1 MQHPKG
7 VNLLPPGEN
16 HCSIERLWRLEKRE
30 RQVKAFP
37 NTWTVYRCHA
47 WLFGSFRRPGKVISR
62 VLKQL
67 IGISRLRR
75 RCVPDGQ
82 RQSVCPLK
90 QVCYWQRKVNAQG
103 YCLFSLLQ
111 HVLLRQS
118 HCGRWQKECVWVTN
132 THSNRFSHTLR
143 LCIDGCR
150 LEGKEVPVFIGP
162 QERMEKGEWGISQFF
177 TWSFYSRVYSQA
189 VFKVRLF
196 KLKA

>member
-90 QVCYWQRKVNAQG
+90 QVCYWQRKVNTHG
-103 YCLFSLLQ
+103 YCLFSLLL
-111 HVLLRQS
+111 HVSLRQS
-118 HCGRWQKECVWVTN
+118 HCGRWQKECEWVTN

-143 LCIDGCR
+143 HCLDC
-150 LEGKEVPVFIGP
+150 LFIHNW
-162 QERMEKGEWGISQFF
+162 RCLRS
-177 TWSFYSRVYSQA
+177 
-189 VFKVRLF
+189 
-196 KLKA
+196 